1 MPEVAIVAAVEREV
15 GPLVRHW
22 RVADHEHGGRNF
34 RFFASEN
41 AVVVCGGMGFE
52 AARRATEA
60 IIVLY
65 RPSMILSVG
74 FAGALDEKLRVG
86 DLLEPRYVV
95 DARDGIRT
103 DTGSGTGVLVSSPG
117 VAGAEQ
123 KAKLAMSYGAQAV
136 DMEAAA
142 VAKGAEARG
151 LRFTAIKAI
160 SDEVGFAMP
169 PMDRFI
175 AGDGS
180 FRARSFAFYAA
191 SRPFIWPDV
200 LRLAQNSAKAARALS
215 AMLQSHYAV
224 SVPEKI
230 VG

>member
-1 MPEVAIVAAVEREV
+1 M
-15 GPLVRHW
+15 
-22 RVADHEHGGRNF
+22 F
-34 RFFASEN
+34 RFFESNN

-60 IIVLY
+60 IIALY
-65 RPSMILSVG
+65 GPSVVLSVG
-74 FAGALDEKLRVG
+74 FAGALDAKLRVG

-95 DARDGIRT
+95 DARDGSRT
-103 DTGSGTGVLVSSPG
+103 DTGSGTGVLVSSPA

-123 KAKLAMSYGAQAV
+123 KAKLAKSYGAEAV

-142 VAKGAEARG
+142 VAKGAETRG
-151 LRFTAIKAI
+151 LRFAAVKAI

-175 AGDGS
+175 AADGS
-180 FRARSFAFYAA
+180 FRATRFAFYAA

-215 AMLQSHYAV
+215 ARLQSQYAV
-224 SVPEKI
+224 AVPEK
-230 VG
+230 VV

>member
-1 MPEVAIVAAVEREV
+1 MPEVAVVAALEREV
-15 GPLVRHW
+15 APLVRHW
-22 RVADHEHGGRNF
+22 RVADQEHGGRKF
-34 RFFASEN
+34 RFFESGN

-52 AARRATEA
+52 PARRATEA
-60 IIVLY
+60 IVALY
-65 RPSMILSVG
+65 QPSVVLSVG
-74 FAGALDEKLRVG
+74 FAGALEERLRVG

-95 DARDGIRT
+95 DARDGSRT
-103 DTGSGTGVLVSSPG
+103 DTGSGSGMLVSSPA

-123 KAKLAMSYGAQAV
+123 KAKLAKSYDAQAV

-151 LRFTAIKAI
+151 LRFAAVKAI

-175 AGDGS
+175 AADGS
-180 FRARSFAFYAA
+180 FRTRSFAFYAA

-215 AMLQSHYAV
+215 ARLQSQYAV
-224 SVPEKI
+224 AVPEK
-230 VG
+230 VV

>member
-1 MPEVAIVAAVEREV
+1 MPEVAVVAALKREV
-15 GPLVRHW
+15 APLVRHW
-22 RVADHEHGGRNF
+22 RVADQEHSGRKF
-34 RFFASEN
+34 RFFESDN

-60 IIVLY
+60 IIALY
-65 RPSMILSVG
+65 EPSVVLSVG

-86 DLLEPRYVV
+86 DLLQPRYVV
-95 DARDGIRT
+95 DARDGSRT
-103 DTGSGTGVLVSSPG
+103 DTGSGSGVLVSSPA

-123 KAKLAMSYGAQAV
+123 KVKLAKSYCAQAV

-142 VAKGAEARG
+142 VAKGAAARG
-151 LRFTAIKAI
+151 LRFAAVKAI
-160 SDEVGFAMP
+160 SDGVGFAMP

-175 AGDGS
+175 AADGS
-180 FRARSFAFYAA
+180 FRAGRFAFYAA

-200 LRLAQNSAKAARALS
+200 LALAQNSAKAARSLS
-215 AMLQSHYAV
+215 VMLQSQYAV
-224 SVPEKI
+224 SVPEE

>member
-1 MPEVAIVAAVEREV
+1 MPEVAVVAALEREV
-15 GPLVRHW
+15 GPLVRDW
-22 RVADHEHGGRNF
+22 RVADQECGGRKF
-34 RFFASEN
+34 RFFESGN

-60 IIVLY
+60 IVALY
-65 RPSMILSVG
+65 RPSIILSVG
-74 FAGALDEKLRVG
+74 FAGALEKKLRVG
-86 DLLEPRYVV
+86 DLIQPRYVV
-95 DARDGIRT
+95 DARDGSRT
-103 DTGSGTGVLVSSPG
+103 DTGSGTGVLISSPA
-117 VAGAEQ
+117 VADAEQ
-123 KAKLAMSYGAQAV
+123 KSKLAKSYGAQAV

-151 LRFTAIKAI
+151 LRFAAIKAI

-175 AGDGS
+175 AADGG

>member
-1 MPEVAIVAAVEREV
+1 MPEVAIVAALEREV
-15 GPLVRHW
+15 APLVRSW
-22 RVADHEHGGRNF
+22 RVADQEYSDRKF
-34 RFFASEN
+34 RFFESDKT
-41 AVVVCGGMGFE
+41 VVVCGGMGFE

-60 IIVLY
+60 IIALY
-65 RPSMILSVG
+65 RPSVVLSVG

-86 DLLEPRYVV
+86 DLLQPHYVV
-95 DARDGIRT
+95 DARDGSRT
-103 DTGSGTGVLVSSPG
+103 DTGSGIGILISSPT
-117 VAGAEQ
+117 VASAEQ
-123 KAKLAMSYGAQAV
+123 KAKLAKSYGAQAV

-151 LRFTAIKAI
+151 VRFGVIKAI

-175 AGDGS
+175 AADGS

-215 AMLQSHYAV
+215 ARLQSQYEV
-224 SVPEKI
+224 SVPEK
-230 VG
+230 VV

>member
-1 MPEVAIVAAVEREV
+1 MPEVAIVAALEREV
-15 GPLVRHW
+15 APLVRHW
-22 RVADHEHGGRNF
+22 RVADQEYSGRKF
-34 RFFASEN
+34 RFFESEN

-60 IIVLY
+60 IIALY
-65 RPSMILSVG
+65 RPALVLSVG

-86 DLLEPRYVV
+86 DLLQPRCVV
-95 DARDGIRT
+95 DARDGSRT
-103 DTGSGTGVLVSSPG
+103 DTGSGNGVLVSSPA

-123 KAKLAMSYGAQAV
+123 KSKLAKSYGAQAV

-151 LRFTAIKAI
+151 VRFAVVKVI

-175 AGDGS
+175 AADGS
-180 FRARSFAFYAA
+180 FRTRSFAFYAVG
-191 SRPFIWPDV
+191 RPFIWPDV
-200 LRLAQNSAKAARALS
+200 VRLAQNSAKAARALS
-215 AMLQSHYAV
+215 ARLQSQYAV
-224 SVPEKI
+224 SVPEK
-230 VG
+230 VSS

>member
-1 MPEVAIVAAVEREV
+1 MSEVAVVAALEREV

-22 RVADHEHGGRNF
+22 RFGDHEYGGRKF
-34 RFFASEN
+34 RFFESET

-60 IIVLY
+60 IIALY
-65 RPSMILSVG
+65 QPSVILSAG

-86 DLLEPRYVV
+86 DLLQPRYVV
-95 DARDGIRT
+95 DGRDGSRT
-103 DTGSGTGVLVSSPG
+103 DTGSGSGVLVSSPA

-123 KAKLAMSYGAQAV
+123 KAKLAKSYGAQAV

-151 LRFTAIKAI
+151 LRFAAVKAI

-175 AGDGS
+175 AADGS

-200 LRLAQNSAKAARALS
+200 LRLAQNSARAARALS
-215 AMLQSHYAV
+215 TALQSQYAV
-224 SVPEKI
+224 SMPEK
-230 VG
+230 VSS